1 MEEIK
6 PNVSESRYA
15 PLNLEE
21 FQTLKGIL
29 DSIVSHMPEQY
40 APLIWSTFNRIRN
53 AQEPQPCTC
62 GSSGAHWGR
71 AIGELRTWV
80 KSKV

>member
-1 MEEIK
+1 MEEVK
-6 PNVSESRYA
+6 PNVSESHYA

-29 DSIVSHMPEQY
+29 DSITSHMPEQH
-40 APLIWSTFNRIRN
+40 APYIWSSFNKIRG
-53 AQEPQPCTC
+53 ADETRPCTC
-62 GSSGAHWGR
+62 ASAGGHWGR

>member
-1 MEEIK
+1 MEEVK
-6 PNVSESRYA
+6 PNIPESRYA

-29 DSIVSHMPEQY
+29 DSITSHMPEQH

-53 AQEPQPCTC
+53 ADEPRPCTC
-62 GSSGAHWGR
+62 ASSGAHWGR

>member
-1 MEEIK
+1 MEEVK
-6 PNVSESRYA
+6 PNIPESKYA

-21 FQTLKGIL
+21 FKHLKGIL
-29 DSIVSHMPEQY
+29 DSITSYMPEQH
-40 APLIWSTFNRIRN
+40 ASLIWSTFNRIRN

-71 AIGELRTWV
+71 AIGELRTWA

>member
-6 PNVSESRYA
+6 PNLSESRYA

-29 DSIVSHMPEQY
+29 DSITSHMPEQH
-40 APLIWSTFNRIRN
+40 APYIWSTFNKIRGVEEN
-53 AQEPQPCTC
+53 RPCTC
-62 GSSGAHWGR
+62 ASAGAHWGR

-80 KSKV
+80 KSKE

>member
-1 MEEIK
+1 MEDIK

-29 DSIVSHMPEQY
+29 DSITSHMPEQH
-40 APLIWSTFNRIRN
+40 APYIWSSFNKIRG

-62 GSSGAHWGR
+62 ASSGGHWGR

-80 KSKV
+80 KSKL

>member
-1 MEEIK
+1 MEEVK
-6 PNVSESRYA
+6 PNLPESHYA

-21 FQTLKGIL
+21 FKNLKGIL
-29 DSIVSHMPEQY
+29 DSITSHMPEQH
-40 APLIWSTFNRIRN
+40 APLIWSTFNLIRN
-53 AQEPQPCTC
+53 AQEPRPCTC

-80 KSKV
+80 KSKE